1 MTLLTEKA
9 RETAITFNTRARQI
23 FWRGILPQTSP
34 LLTMSG
40 DEVIEW
46 VCRYQQEHDLLVDG
60 RLGPSTLIVMMAEE
74 RGGLGDPII
83 DGKPCHIDGLR
94 VARMFVPGAQLAP
107 VKPDLCCVLSQSEL
121 DRETRDRVRGTGGR
135 VRAHFSIDSSRGA
148 HGESLIIQWADPMR
162 EVPFCPVRE
171 TGDYPRTRQCIGIEV
186 ENITVLYQ
194 MDSDE
199 RRWLRRRTLV
209 KAQIGPYMVSQ
220 PELYE
225 EQILALERLMGVL
238 CEHCGIE
245 RTYPKTEDG
254 TYSTALL
261 NGDELNAQKGYIARY
276 NYFQQ
281 NSEPG
286 SGFVVILERLFGK
299 LETAEE
305 RAQKAQA
312 EIRMDADAYLEK
324 RAEAKAELDAAPQP
338 TQAYSPHHEEDPR
351 FSLSAAIAAAWQS
364 GKAARGVR
372 LAEKA
377 KHFDADV

>member
-1 MTLLTEKA
+1 MALLTEKD
-9 RETAITFNTRARQI
+9 RETAIAFNTRARQI
-23 FWRGILPQTSP
+23 FWRGVLPQTSP
-34 LLTMSG
+34 LMTMSG
-40 DEVIEW
+40 DEVVEW
-46 VCRYQQEHDLLVDG
+46 VCRYQQERDLLVDG

-83 DGKPCHIDGLR
+83 DGKPCHIEGLR
-94 VARMFVPGAQLAP
+94 VARMFVPGANLPP
-107 VKPDLCCVLSQSEL
+107 VKPDLCCILSQSEL

-135 VRAHFSIDSSRGA
+135 IRAHFSIDSSRGA

-162 EVPFCPVRE
+162 EVAFCPVSE

-199 RRWLRRRTLV
+199 RRWLRRRPLV
-209 KAQIGPYMVSQ
+209 KAQIGQYMVSQ
-220 PELYE
+220 PLLYE
-225 EQILALERLMGVL
+225 EQILALERLMAVI
-238 CEHCGIE
+238 CERCGIE
-245 RTYPKTEDG
+245 RTYPKKADG
-254 TYSTALL
+254 TYSTELL
-261 NGDELNAQKGYIARY
+261 TGEELNAQKGYIARY

-305 RAQKAQA
+305 IAQKAQA
-312 EIRMDADAYLEK
+312 SIRMEADAYLEK
-324 RAEAKAELDAAPQP
+324 ANEAKAELEAAPQP
-338 TQAYSPHHEEDPR
+338 TKAYSPHHEEDPR

-364 GKAARGVR
+364 GKAARGAR
-372 LAEKA
+372 LAERTKQ
-377 KHFDADV
+377 FDADV